1 MSDDEYE
8 TMSNTSMKGD
18 EAFAK
23 RKQGVQ
29 KNELNEQLK
38 DYINQWRDERA
49 KEEAELK
56 RLKDKQAARK
66 EIRAEQDRELAA
78 KKKEEEDQ
86 RKKAE
91 AAKKAAEE
99 EEKKKA
105 MEEAEIKRQE
115 MMAAQKEGGKKSSG
129 PAMDAR
135 KEMSKTKEQVE
146 EEMKI
151 SLRIRIKPLDLDAM
165 DSDELKA
172 KAQKIW
178 DTILQLETDKY
189 DYEQRQL
196 DQDYELKELAERQK
210 LQQRNK
216 AIKKGL
222 DPESFTQKHPPTI
235 RMFSKYERRTDTRS
249 YGDRK
254 KLYEGG
260 AEVIRAEWLESM
272 WKEKFAEFS
281 KRPAKKLPK
290 WFGVRPGKKAGDPE
304 TPEGEEEAAA
314 EEEAEEEYEEEEEE
328 DYEEE
333 EE

>member
-1 MSDDEYE
+1 MVPLGQRTRERKTVKMSDDEYE

-38 DYINQWRDERA
+38 DYINQWREERA

-99 EEKKKA
+99 AEKK
-105 MEEAEIKRQE
+105 EA
-115 MMAAQKEGGKKSSG
+115 MAAQKEGGKKSSG

-146 EEMKI
+146 E
-151 SLRIRIKPLDLDAM
+151 
-165 DSDELKA
+165 
-172 KAQKIW
+172 
-178 DTILQLETDKY
+178 
-189 DYEQRQL
+189 
-196 DQDYELKELAERQK
+196 
-210 LQQRNK
+210 
-216 AIKKGL
+216 
-222 DPESFTQKHPPTI
+222 
-235 RMFSKYERRTDTRS
+235 
-249 YGDRK
+249 
-254 KLYEGG
+254 
-260 AEVIRAEWLESM
+260 
-272 WKEKFAEFS
+272 
-281 KRPAKKLPK
+281 
-290 WFGVRPGKKAGDPE
+290 
-304 TPEGEEEAAA
+304 
-314 EEEAEEEYEEEEEE
+314 
-328 DYEEE
+328 
-333 EE
+333 

>member
-1 MSDDEYE
+1 MGSSLLDNELLIRVELDTEEAITRVYLLHQNLHSLTMSDDEYE

-38 DYINQWRDERA
+38 DYINRWREERA

-78 KKKEEEDQ
+78 KKKEE
-86 RKKAE
+86 
-91 AAKKAAEE
+91 EE

-151 SLRIRIKPLDLDAM
+151 
-165 DSDELKA
+165 
-172 KAQKIW
+172 
-178 DTILQLETDKY
+178 
-189 DYEQRQL
+189 
-196 DQDYELKELAERQK
+196 
-210 LQQRNK
+210 
-216 AIKKGL
+216 
-222 DPESFTQKHPPTI
+222 
-235 RMFSKYERRTDTRS
+235 
-249 YGDRK
+249 
-254 KLYEGG
+254 
-260 AEVIRAEWLESM
+260 
-272 WKEKFAEFS
+272 
-281 KRPAKKLPK
+281 
-290 WFGVRPGKKAGDPE
+290 
-304 TPEGEEEAAA
+304 
-314 EEEAEEEYEEEEEE
+314 
-328 DYEEE
+328 
-333 EE
+333 

>member
-1 MSDDEYE
+1 
-8 TMSNTSMKGD
+8 MKGD

-38 DYINQWRDERA
+38 DYINQWREERA

-66 EIRAEQDRELAA
+66 EIRAEQDRLQAQ
-78 KKKEEEDQ
+78 K

-91 AAKKAAEE
+91 AEKKAAEE
-99 EEKKKA
+99 EVKKKQ

-290 WFGVRPGKKAGDPE
+290 WFGVRPGKKAGDPV

-328 DYEEE
+328 EEE
-333 EE
+333 

>member
-1 MSDDEYE
+1 
-8 TMSNTSMKGD
+8 
-18 EAFAK
+18 
-23 RKQGVQ
+23 
-29 KNELNEQLK
+29 
-38 DYINQWRDERA
+38 
-49 KEEAELK
+49 
-56 RLKDKQAARK
+56 
-66 EIRAEQDRELAA
+66 
-78 KKKEEEDQ
+78 
-86 RKKAE
+86 
-91 AAKKAAEE
+91 
-99 EEKKKA
+99 
-105 MEEAEIKRQE
+105 
-115 MMAAQKEGGKKSSG
+115 MAAQKEGGKKSSG

-196 DQDYELKELAERQK
+196 DQDYEL
-210 LQQRNK
+210 
-216 AIKKGL
+216 KGL

-314 EEEAEEEYEEEEEE
+314 EEAAEEEYEEEEE

-333 EE
+333 EEEEE

>member
-1 MSDDEYE
+1 
-8 TMSNTSMKGD
+8 MKGD

-38 DYINQWRDERA
+38 DYINQWRDERS

-66 EIRAEQDRELAA
+66 EIRAEQDRLQAQ
-78 KKKEEEDQ
+78 KKEEEV
-86 RKKAE
+86 
-91 AAKKAAEE
+91 
-99 EEKKKA
+99 KKKQ

-151 SLRIRIKPLDLDAM
+151 SLRIRIKPLDLDSM
-165 DSDELKA
+165 DSDELKQ
-172 KAQKIW
+172 KAQKIF

-222 DPESFTQKHPPTI
+222 DPES
-235 RMFSKYERRTDTRS
+235 
-249 YGDRK
+249 
-254 KLYEGG
+254 
-260 AEVIRAEWLESM
+260 
-272 WKEKFAEFS
+272 
-281 KRPAKKLPK
+281 
-290 WFGVRPGKKAGDPE
+290 
-304 TPEGEEEAAA
+304 
-314 EEEAEEEYEEEEEE
+314 
-328 DYEEE
+328 
-333 EE
+333 

>member
-1 MSDDEYE
+1 
-8 TMSNTSMKGD
+8 MSNTSMKGD

-38 DYINQWRDERA
+38 DYINQWREERA

-78 KKKEEEDQ
+78 KKEEEDQ

-146 EEMKI
+146 EE
-151 SLRIRIKPLDLDAM
+151 
-165 DSDELKA
+165 
-172 KAQKIW
+172 
-178 DTILQLETDKY
+178 
-189 DYEQRQL
+189 
-196 DQDYELKELAERQK
+196 
-210 LQQRNK
+210 
-216 AIKKGL
+216 
-222 DPESFTQKHPPTI
+222 
-235 RMFSKYERRTDTRS
+235 
-249 YGDRK
+249 
-254 KLYEGG
+254 
-260 AEVIRAEWLESM
+260 
-272 WKEKFAEFS
+272 
-281 KRPAKKLPK
+281 
-290 WFGVRPGKKAGDPE
+290 
-304 TPEGEEEAAA
+304 
-314 EEEAEEEYEEEEEE
+314 
-328 DYEEE
+328 
-333 EE
+333 